1 VNARPAAPP
10 GAVALFV
17 PCYVDTLFPETG
29 VAMVRLLE
37 RLGVSL
43 AFPSA
48 QTCCGQMHVNT
59 GYAREALPLVRRF
72 VATFEGFDRV
82 VAPSA
87 SCVATVRD
95 HYPRL
100 AAQTGDPGLQRA
112 VADVVGRVRELTE
125 FLIDDLG
132 TEDVGAYFPHA
143 VALHPTCHSVRML
156 HVGDRP
162 RRLLD
167 RVRGLRLFELP
178 RADQCCGFGGTFAVK
193 NAETSAAMLADKVAD
208 AIGSRAEVLVAVD
221 DSCLMHVGGGLAR
234 QRTGI
239 RTLHLAHVLAATEG
253 GP

>member
-1 VNARPAAPP
+1 MTVRR
-10 GAVALFV
+10 VALFV
-17 PCYVDTLFPETG
+17 PCYVDTLFPETA

-37 RLGVSL
+37 RLDV
-43 AFPSA
+43 AVDFPSA

-72 VATFEGFDRV
+72 VDAFGAADLV

-87 SCVATVRD
+87 SCVAMVRD

-100 AAQTGDPGLQRA
+100 AAEAGDAALERA
-112 VADVVGRVRELTE
+112 VAAVVPRVRELTE

-132 TEDVGAYFPHA
+132 REDVGAYFPHA

-162 RRLLD
+162 QRLLR
-167 RVRGLRLFELP
+167 RVKGLRLRELP
-178 RADQCCGFGGTFAVK
+178 RADECCGFGGTFAVK

-221 DSCLMHVGGGLAR
+221 DSCLMHIGGGLAR

-239 RTLHLAHVLAATEG
+239 RTLHLAQVLAATEG
-253 GP
+253 GR

>member
-1 VNARPAAPP
+1 MAPN
-10 GAVALFV
+10 VALFV

-37 RLGVSL
+37 RLGV
-43 AFPSA
+43 AVEFPSA

-72 VATFEGFDRV
+72 VAAFAGAEQV

-87 SCVATVRD
+87 SCVAMVRD

-100 AAQTGDPGLQRA
+100 AAQTGDAALERA
-112 VADVVGRVRELTE
+112 VADVVPRVRELTE

-132 TEDVGAYFPHA
+132 REDVGAYFPHA

-162 RRLLD
+162 RRLLQQ
-167 RVRGLRLFELP
+167 VKGLRLHELP
-178 RADQCCGFGGTFAVK
+178 RADECCGFGGTFAIK

-221 DSCLMHVGGGLAR
+221 DSCLMHIGGGLAR
-234 QRTGI
+234 QRAGI
-239 RTLHLAHVLAATEG
+239 RTLHLAQVLAASEG
-253 GP
+253 AP

>member
-1 VNARPAAPP
+1 MAPD
-10 GAVALFV
+10 VALFV

-37 RLGVSL
+37 RLGVVVD
-43 AFPSA
+43 FPSA

-72 VATFEGFDRV
+72 VAAFEGAERV

-100 AAQTGDPGLQRA
+100 AAQTGDAALERA
-112 VADVVGRVRELTE
+112 VADVVPRVRELTE

-132 TEDVGAYFPHA
+132 REDVGAYFPHA

-156 HVGDRP
+156 QVGDRP
-162 RRLLD
+162 QRLLK
-167 RVRGLRLFELP
+167 RVKGLRLRELP

-193 NAETSAAMLADKVAD
+193 NVETSAAMLADKVAD
-208 AIGSRAEVLVAVD
+208 AIGSRTEVLVAVD
-221 DSCLMHVGGGLAR
+221 DSCLMHIGGGLAR

-239 RTLHLAHVLAATEG
+239 RTLHLAQVLAATEG
-253 GP
+253 AS